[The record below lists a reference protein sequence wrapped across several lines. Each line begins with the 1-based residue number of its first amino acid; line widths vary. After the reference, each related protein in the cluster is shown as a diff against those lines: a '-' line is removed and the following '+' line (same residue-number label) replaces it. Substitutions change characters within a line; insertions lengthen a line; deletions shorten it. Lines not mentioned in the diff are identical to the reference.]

1 MHPIRQ
7 LNVPGRLQL
16 DVLNPGRRLV
26 HPENFIGIGGDGREI
41 GVDHLHAVCID
52 DRDMQEPQP
61 CRRLH
66 LNQFTHRRVERFAH
80 RQLLE

>member
-52 DRDMQEPQP
+52 E
-61 CRRLH
+61 
-66 LNQFTHRRVERFAH
+66 
-80 RQLLE
+80 